1 MKDTATPV
9 LAIDLGG
16 TKTLLGLVNGGTC
29 GQAVRIATPGAGGP
43 SAWLDAVAEA
53 AGPWRGA
60 YARAAIAV
68 TGLVAQGRWWA
79 LNPDVLPVP
88 AGFPLV
94 DELAAR
100 LGVPVCALNDAQAAA
115 WGEYRFGAGQ
125 GCDLVFVTVST
136 GIGAGIVLGGRLLT
150 GHRGLAGH
158 IGQFRAEAVD
168 APWLEHL
175 AAGGAL
181 TRDAIAA
188 GHAGD
193 GQKLFAAAADGD
205 AWAEHLLSRAARRI
219 AAALASVQALLDP
232 DCIVVGGG
240 VGLAPGFLARLRG
253 ELAGLPD
260 PLRPDLR
267 EAALGARAGLLGVA
281 DFGEHLRAN
290 TGDRA

>member
-1 MKDTATPV
+1 VKDTATPV

-267 EAALGARAGLLGVA
+267 AAALGARAGLLGVA

-290 TGDRA
+290 TGDTT